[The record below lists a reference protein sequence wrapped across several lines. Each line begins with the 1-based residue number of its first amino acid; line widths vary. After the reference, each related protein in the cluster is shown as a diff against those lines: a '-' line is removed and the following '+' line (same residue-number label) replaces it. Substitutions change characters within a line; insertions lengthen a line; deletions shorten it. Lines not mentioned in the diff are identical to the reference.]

1 MQLDERPHQR
11 QADAEAAARAVE
23 RVLALHE
30 QAEDPRQHLAR
41 DADPFVL
48 DAQNAAVAIRERPHA
63 DGPTRRRVL
72 HRVGHQ
78 IQDDLVEAYGIGIDA
93 DLVEL
98 CVDDVAAGGGAAAH
112 HAERLLDRLR
122 QAHGPALEHDL
133 AGPHARGIEQIVDEP
148 PEVNDLTLDDVAR
161 LPDVADGARDVEHLR
176 RAGDGGQRIAKLVA
190 EHREEVI
197 LRAVGGLRLLKQQG
211 ALGLDSFAVG
221 DVARDLRCTDDP
233 AGGIADRRDGE
244 GNGQPCAVL
253 SLSDR
258 LEMVDDLAAA
268 DAGQHV
274 VLLRVP
280 LQGNDQ
286 LDVVADGLRRAV
298 AEHPLGGAVPAGDD
312 AVERL
317 ADDRVVGRVDDGG
330 QPRALD
336 VFGRRSDHPKV
347 QRASG

>member
-1 MQLDERPHQR
+1 MH
-11 QADAEAAARAVE
+11 
-23 RVLALHE
+23 
-30 QAEDPRQHLAR
+30 
-41 DADPFVL
+41 
-48 DAQNAAVAIRERPHA
+48 
-63 DGPTRRRVL
+63 
-72 HRVGHQ
+72 
-78 IQDDLVEAYGIGIDA
+78 DLPP
-93 DLVEL
+93 
-98 CVDDVAAGGGAAAH
+98 DDVAG
-112 HAERLLDRLR
+112 
-122 QAHGPALEHDL
+122 Q
-133 AGPHARGIEQIVDEP
+133 
-148 PEVNDLTLDDVAR
+148 
-161 LPDVADGARDVEHLR
+161 PDVVGATRDVDHLG

-197 LRAVGGLRLLKQQG
+197 LGAVGSLRLLKQQG

-317 ADDRVVGRVDDGG
+317 ADDRVVGGVDDGG

-336 VFGRRSDHPKV
+336 VFGRRSDHPKA